1 MKEHEDLKRLLKRYL
16 AGDCTPEERTQVE
29 QWYSELDIHAKE
41 ASEEQMERDIADIR
55 NHLPG
60 PTVRRVSI
68 WPRYAAAVAAV
79 IVIGIGAYF
88 QFNQSPG
95 LKSASDTATVSS
107 RQDIAPGGNRATL
120 KLANGSEITLNGH
133 PDGEITQEGAHAIYK
148 NADGELVYQ
157 PDEANQ
163 NSHEAPVFNTLQTP
177 RGGQYHLVLPDGSK
191 VWLNAASSLTYN
203 INGSAQERFV
213 KLEGEAY
220 FEVVKDR
227 ERPFRVESR
236 GQVVE
241 VLGTHFNIN
250 SYPDEPTV
258 KTTLVEGAVKVA
270 RIAHKGSVI
279 LQPGQQAALD
289 KSNHLSVK
297 QADISDVVAWKNG
310 KFSFKQADIDV
321 VMRQLSRWYDVKVIF
336 KGKKPNITLS
346 GEVYRNTHA
355 SKVLEI
361 LSFYNLDCQ
370 IETTG
375 EVKQIII
382 Q

>member
-1 MKEHEDLKRLLKRYL
+1 MKEHEDLKKLLKRYL

-29 QWYSELDIHAKE
+29 QWYDELNIHAKK

-55 NHLPG
+55 NRLPG
-60 PTVRRVSI
+60 PTLRRVAI
-68 WPRYAAAVAAV
+68 WPRYAAAIAAV
-79 IVIGIGAYF
+79 IVIAVGAYF

-95 LKSASDTATVSS
+95 LKSVDDTTTVSS

-120 KLANGSEITLNGH
+120 KLANGSEITLNGRS
-133 PDGEITQEGAHAIYK
+133 DGEIAQEGAHAIYK

-157 PDEANQ
+157 PGEADH

-177 RGGQYHLVLPDGSK
+177 RGGQYHLVLPDGSR
-191 VWLNAASSLTYN
+191 VWLNAASSLTYT

-220 FEVVKDR
+220 FEVAKDR

-250 SYPDEPTV
+250 SYPDEPIV
-258 KTTLVEGAVKVA
+258 KTTLVEGSVKVVP
-270 RIAHKGSVI
+270 IAHKGSVI

-289 KSNHLSVK
+289 KTNHLSVK

-310 KFSFKQADIDV
+310 KFSFKQADIEI

-370 IETTG
+370 IEKTG